1 MGFLTGRA
9 TFQRLRTPGS
19 LAAPFGEDHIEL
31 LRQCAAG
38 NQRVAAADGTE
49 AGWAAGDHELDTTFT
64 LEKNVVSECLAFDLR
79 IDTNKLPGGLLRS
92 YYQIELTALSKDNPS
107 GKPSAKQKREAKEYA
122 KERLEQ
128 EAKDGR
134 YKRRKTIP
142 VLWDGDTV
150 YFGAIG
156 AAHLD
161 RFTMLFK
168 ETFGIELTAVTA
180 GSTADARETVPSG
193 FVPGAADGVAWV
205 PEGMAPDYLGNEFL
219 MWLWY
224 MSDGDGDTIK
234 LADGTEATFML
245 ARTLT
250 LECPRGQTGHETITS
265 DGPTR
270 LPEAKRGVQAG
281 KLPRKAGMTL
291 VRHDH
296 QYELTLHAETLSVGG
311 LKFPAPD
318 ESETRA
324 KLDERVA
331 ALRHLT
337 ETLDG
342 LYAAFLDIRLS
353 GKWADTLSRVQRWLS
368 REERMAA

>member
-9 TFQRLRTPGS
+9 TFQRFRTS
-19 LAAPFGEDHIEL
+19 APIPAPIGEDHL
-31 LRQCAAG
+31 DKLRALAAG
-38 NQRVAAADGTE
+38 TQQVASADGTE

-79 IDTNKLPGGLLRS
+79 VDTNRLPGGLLRS
-92 YYQIELTALSKDNPS
+92 YTHIELTALAKDNPS
-107 GKPSAKQKREAKEYA
+107 GRPSAKQKREAKEFA
-122 KERLEQ
+122 KDRLEE

-134 YKRRKTIP
+134 FKKRKLIP
-142 VLWDGDTV
+142 VLWDGNTV
-150 YFGAIG
+150 YFGATN
-156 AAHLD
+156 ASQVD
-161 RFTMLFK
+161 RFSLLFQQ
-168 ETFGIELTAVTA
+168 TFGVELTAVTSGTAAEDDA
-180 GSTADARETVPSG
+180 GPSS

-205 PEGMAPDYLGNEFL
+205 PEGASRDYLGNEFL
-219 MWLWY
+219 LWLWY
-224 MSDGDGDTIK
+224 TSDGDTDTVA

-270 LPEAKRGVQAG
+270 LPEAKRGIEAG
-281 KLPRKAGMTL
+281 KLPRKAGMIL
-291 VRHDH
+291 VRHAN

-311 LKFPAPD
+311 LKFPASD
-318 ESETRA
+318 EGDGRA

-342 LYAAFLDIRLS
+342 LYAAFLANRLS
-353 GKWADTLSRVQRWLS
+353 PKWADTLGRMQRWLVIG
-368 REERMAA
+368 ERKAA